1 MKIALLGYGK
11 MGKTIE
17 AIAQKRGH
25 SVVLKVD
32 MNNADTVTDAEFKA
46 ADVAI
51 EFSTPG
57 TAVSNILRC
66 FCNSVPVVAGTTGW
80 LGRMENVKTEC
91 AEKEG
96 GFFYAS
102 NFSIGVN
109 LFFHLNEKL
118 AKLMSQY
125 PDYRVTMEEIHH
137 IHKLD
142 SPSGTAISLAKG
154 ILANNY
160 NLKNYKDYPGE
171 FPAEFPAGELPIHSK
186 RIGEVPGTHSVHYT
200 SPVDK
205 ISITHEAF
213 SREGFA
219 VGAVLAAEFMVGKKG
234 VYGMEDL
241 LG

>member
-17 AIAQKRGH
+17 AIALKRGH
-25 SVVLKVD
+25 TIVLKLAKE
-32 MNNADTVTDAEFKA
+32 NAATTTDEQLKE

-51 EFSTPG
+51 EFSTPE
-57 TAVSNILRC
+57 TAVENILRC

-80 LGRMENVKTEC
+80 LGRMADVQSEC
-91 AEKEG
+91 TSSEG

-118 AKLMSQY
+118 AKIMRAFPEYKIS
-125 PDYRVTMEEIHH
+125 MEETHH

-142 SPSGTAISLAKG
+142 SPSGTAITLAKG
-154 ILANNY
+154 ILANNHS
-160 NLKNYKDYPGE
+160 LSGYKDYPGE

-186 RIGEVPGTHSVHYT
+186 RIGEVPGTHSINYT

-205 ISITHEAF
+205 ITITHEAF
-213 SREGFA
+213 NREGFA
-219 VGAVLAAEFMVGKKG
+219 LGAVLAAEFMAGKKG
-234 VYGMEDL
+234 VFGMQDL

>member
-17 AIAQKRGH
+17 AIALKRGH
-25 SVVLKVD
+25 TIVLKLKRD
-32 MNNADTVTDAEFKA
+32 NAETATDAELKT

-51 EFSTPG
+51 EFSTPD
-57 TAVSNILRC
+57 TAVKNILRC
-66 FCNSVPVVAGTTGW
+66 FCNNVPVVAGTTGW
-80 LGRMENVKTEC
+80 LGRMADVHSEC
-91 AEKEG
+91 ASREG

-109 LFFHLNEKL
+109 LFFRLNEKF
-118 AKLMSQY
+118 ADMMSAY
-125 PDYRVTMEEIHH
+125 PDYKITMEEIHH

-154 ILANNY
+154 ILANNES
-160 NLKNYKDYPGE
+160 LKTYKDYPGE

-186 RIGEVPGTHSVHYT
+186 RTGEVPGTHSISYT
-200 SPVDK
+200 SSVDK
-205 ISITHEAF
+205 ITITHEAF

-219 VGAVLAAEFMVGKKG
+219 LGAVLAAEFMVGKKG